1 MENPAPPVDAPPL
14 ESEAK
19 PRRLASLDAFR
30 GLTVLLMLLVNN
42 VALGEK
48 TPAQLMHAPWNA
60 GATLTDLVF
69 PWFLLC
75 VGTAI
80 PFSRR
85 SAVKR
90 GETTGTILRRILG
103 RSASMFLLGV
113 FLTSA
118 LAQRPIFSLG
128 VLQLIALAY
137 LVAAP
142 FGGLSAIWRG
152 GTGLLMLAAYGL
164 FLHFIPEPST
174 GSVDLLETSN
184 VVRHVNQTY
193 LAPWGLAGLLS
204 TIPTAALVLIGSVA
218 GEWLAAPIPPLQR
231 ILRMGSGVAL
241 WLGGWLWH
249 ASLPMNKALWTPSY
263 ILFSAGLGMLVL
275 GAFYLV
281 VDLAKQ
287 RWVAYP
293 FEIAG
298 ANPLVGYALPV
309 ALKAL
314 ILQVW
319 TVTYAGKSVSLLE
332 AWRLWA
338 VDRAGPVN
346 GGWLYTMGYMAAV
359 WLFLAYLHARKI
371 YVRL

>member
-1 MENPAPPVDAPPL
+1 MDPTEPPESPPPP
-14 ESEAK
+14 EAAAK
-19 PRRLASLDAFR
+19 PARLASLDAFR

-48 TPAQLMHAPWNA
+48 TPTQLMHAHWNA

-85 SAVKR
+85 SAEKR
-90 GETTGTILRRILG
+90 GEGSLTILRRIVA
-103 RSASMFLLGV
+103 RSASMFALGV

-118 LAQRPIFSLG
+118 LAQKPIFSLG

-142 FGGLSAIWRG
+142 FGGLSALWRG

-164 FLHFIPEPST
+164 FLHFVPEPAT

-218 GEWLAAPIPPLQR
+218 GEWLAAKIPPVQR
-231 ILRMGSGVAL
+231 LARMGSGVAL
-241 WLGGWLWH
+241 WLVGLLWH
-249 ASLPMNKALWTPSY
+249 AWLPMNKALWTPSY

-281 VDLAKQ
+281 VDVAKQ

-293 FEIAG
+293 FQIAG

-319 TVTYAGKSVSLLE
+319 TVPYGGKSVSVLE

-338 VDRAGPVN
+338 VDQAGNVG
-346 GGWLYTMGYMAAV
+346 GGWFYTLSYVAAV